1 MSINGLLQDVSFLVV
16 FSWLGLSV
24 RVLLEH
30 VSQQSLLP
38 FITAQCL
45 GCFVYGMVKA
55 NQQFIESRYK
65 LKLATY
71 ILVGFCGSLTT
82 FSSMIMDAFD
92 NLILLSPS
100 DGNKDAVWILE
111 NIVTFIAVLMITLSS
126 SFGLYKV
133 GFGLLIEQYQPSEDY
148 QPNGILN
155 PDRVSQQLQQQQQHQ
170 NNSHDQVKLI
180 EMNERNTD
188 IEDPEIQS
196 TDASL
201 RSGHSNDNAPLKLAF
216 IVGIISVL
224 YVSFILMFILLSP
237 QLQNAVGSSLWLYRW
252 MIAIISGPPGTIL
265 RWQLSRLNVNTID
278 KWWSALGTL
287 CANTLGTAVLAV
299 LEVIL
304 RLKPYSLDAISTT
317 IIIGLQLGF
326 CGCLTT
332 LSTFIHELS
341 IAKSRR
347 VSITYLTVSIIADQL
362 LLLCIVGIP
371 LWIQDSG

>member
-1 MSINGLLQDVSFLVV
+1 MSINGLLQDISFLVL

-30 VSQQSLLP
+30 ISQQSLLP

-82 FSSMIMDAFD
+82 FSSMNMDAFD

-100 DGNKDAVWILE
+100 DGNKDAAWIAE
-111 NIVTFIAVLMITLSS
+111 NIVTFMAVFIITLSS
-126 SFGLYKV
+126 SFGLYKI
-133 GFGLLIEQYQPSEDY
+133 GFGLLIVQQQPSEDY
-148 QPNGILN
+148 QLN
-155 PDRVSQQLQQQQQHQ
+155 DTQSTERTSQQLQKQSQDQGTR
-170 NNSHDQVKLI
+170 HDQVNLI
-180 EMNERNTD
+180 EMNERDTD

-216 IVGIISVL
+216 IVGIISAL
-224 YVSFILMFILLSP
+224 YVSFIIVFILLSP
-237 QLQNAVGSSLWLYRW
+237 QLQNAVVSSLWLYRW
-252 MIAIISGPPGTIL
+252 NIALISGPPGTIL
-265 RWQLSRLNVNTID
+265 RWQLSRLNANTID

-287 CANTLGTAVLAV
+287 CANTLGTAVLAA
-299 LEVIL
+299 LEVII
-304 RLKPYSLDAISTT
+304 RLKPDSLDAISTT

-332 LSTFIHELS
+332 LSTFIHELN
-341 IAKSRR
+341 IAKSKR
-347 VSITYLTVSIIADQL
+347 VSIAYLTVSIIADQI
-362 LLLCIVGIP
+362 LLLCILGIP